1 MKKLFSRLPKKL
13 LAVAVVAAMVLGV
26 TTSGSALLGGDREVR
41 PYTPGNTPGFNHV
54 TFNSFTGVPNIGDER
69 NFFTGKISGAPD
81 GFYDPMNQLRAGDEI
96 LMRVYVHNNAD
107 ESQNASGNGIA
118 KNTRVRVDLPEGL
131 AQDMTAHAF
140 ISADNAQPQTIE
152 DTLTLNGEYPF
163 QIEYV
168 PGSAR
173 IKTNVMDAAL
183 SDSIVTSGVQIGYD
197 ALNGDMPGCF
207 EYVALVTLKV
217 KVKAPSYTLDKKVR
231 VHGTD
236 NFTENVKVEP
246 GQKVDF
252 VLNFKNVGS
261 TDLHNVVLGDRL
273 PAGFTYV
280 PGTTEWY
287 SYHTGYKWTKVAH
300 ENLFDG
306 GIDVGSYGPDSSAF
320 IRFTATVDETEE
332 LKCGET
338 SLINTGFAKPKD
350 HGTIQD
356 TATVKVEGDECDQ
369 PSYKCE
375 AVSIEKLGGR
385 KVRVS
390 VKAPSNGGAQF
401 KHATINFGDGSDPK
415 TTTSLVSE
423 YEYKTDGTFKVT
435 AQVTFTVDGVDRTVS
450 SEACEATV
458 TFTTPTP
465 ELPKTGASS
474 LIGLFTI
481 VTSATAVA
489 HNVVS
494 RRGAN

>member
-1 MKKLFSRLPKKL
+1 MKNFLSNMRSKFAL
-13 LAVAVVAAMVLGV
+13 LMVALLSIAGLGAVSAANSNLMEGYTRSLNVTRGQTQYQQTTNASDDEVVQVQVWLHNRENPAGERANNTVVRVAVPQNQPGANQNITGTITSDNFNTVTDTTTVVLDDATSAIEYIPGTAKYRYNKGAADGDQSCETGFDTPPERCYATVQISDSVIAGGV
-26 TTSGSALLGGDREVR
+26 NLDTIRKTPLRGCNAHHETVTVQVRVKSNKERAYSVQKTARLKGESREAWRESVEAAPGQNVEWKIEFKNNGTAQLEDVIILDQVPGGLKAIPGTVKLYNTSNPNGYTYPNSAVQADGSQVNVNVGT
-41 PYTPGNTPGFNHV
+41 YNPGSNAIV
-54 TFNSFTGVPNIGDER
+54 TFETKMPSLSELECGTNRFLNLAYATPKG
-69 NFFTGKISGAPD
+69 SGTVND
-81 GFYDPMNQLRAGDEI
+81 GA
-96 LMRVYVHNNAD
+96 
-107 ESQNASGNGIA
+107 
-118 KNTRVRVDLPEGL
+118 
-131 AQDMTAHAF
+131 TA
-140 ISADNAQPQTIE
+140 
-152 DTLTLNGEYPF
+152 
-163 QIEYV
+163 
-168 PGSAR
+168 
-173 IKTNVMDAAL
+173 
-183 SDSIVTSGVQIGYD
+183 
-197 ALNGDMPGCF
+197 
-207 EYVALVTLKV
+207 
-217 KVKAPSYTLDKKVR
+217 
-231 VHGTD
+231 
-236 NFTENVKVEP
+236 
-246 GQKVDF
+246 
-252 VLNFKNVGS
+252 
-261 TDLHNVVLGDRL
+261 
-273 PAGFTYV
+273 
-280 PGTTEWY
+280 
-287 SYHTGYKWTKVAH
+287 
-300 ENLFDG
+300 
-306 GIDVGSYGPDSSAF
+306 
-320 IRFTATVDETEE
+320 
-332 LKCGET
+332 
-338 SLINTGFAKPKD
+338 
-350 HGTIQD
+350 
-356 TATVKVEGDECDQ
+356 KVEGDECDQ